1 MHARPKRPAKKA
13 PLPEKYR
20 LRQIIRTN
28 QSTIQ
33 MEQILDRFLR
43 YTKVDTQSNEESES
57 QPSTARQLNL
67 LKLLCKEL
75 NELGVEATLDE
86 YGYVMG
92 RIPSNVEG
100 NVPAVGFIAHV
111 DTAPDASGE
120 NVKAQ
125 IIRNYD
131 GSDIPLKGVP
141 GLSLKPSEFPELLA
155 HVGETIITTDGT
167 TLLGAD
173 DKAGVAEIM
182 DAVQYI
188 MAHPEFKHGP
198 IRIGFTP
205 DEEIGRG
212 VVKFDV
218 ARFDAEYAYTMDGG
232 EVGELEFEN
241 FNAAS
246 AKIHIQ
252 GSNVHPGTAKG
263 KMRNAILI
271 GQEFNT
277 LLPVEQR
284 PEYTEGYEG
293 FFHLI
298 SFKGSV
304 EEADF
309 AYIIR
314 DHDRG
319 KFEEKKLAMQ
329 RCADFINAKYDA
341 GTAALVLKDQYYNM
355 REQVEP
361 HYRII
366 EIAMKAI
373 SDAGIEPRVQPIRG
387 GTDGAN
393 LSFRGLPCPNIFAGG
408 LNFHGKMEWV
418 PLESMQKAS
427 QVILNILQG
436 FLNF

>member
-1 MHARPKRPAKKA
+1 M
-13 PLPEKYR
+13 EK
-20 LRQIIRTN
+20 
-28 QSTIQ
+28 
-33 MEQILDRFLR
+33 ILDRFLR
-43 YTKVDTQSNEESES
+43 YVQVDTQSNENSES
-57 QPSTARQLNL
+57 QPSTSKQLNL

-75 NELGVEATLDE
+75 NDLGVEATLDE

-92 RIPSNVEG
+92 RIPSNVDAD
-100 NVPAVGFIAHV
+100 VPAVGFISHV

-120 NVKAQ
+120 NVKPQ
-125 IIRNYD
+125 IINDYD

-141 GLSLKPSEFPELLA
+141 GLALRTSEFPELLA
-155 HVGETIITTDGT
+155 HKGETIITTDGT

-218 ARFDAEYAYTMDGG
+218 AKFDAAYAYTMDGG

-252 GSNVHPGTAKG
+252 GCNVHPGYAKG

-271 GQEFNT
+271 GQELNS
-277 LLPVEQR
+277 LLPADQR
-284 PEYTEGYEG
+284 PEHTQDYEG

-304 EEADF
+304 EEADI

-314 DHDRG
+314 DHSRAL
-319 KFEEKKLAMQ
+319 FEKKKAVMQ
-329 RCADFINAKYDA
+329 ECTDFINARYGE
-341 GTAALVLKDQYYNM
+341 GTATLVLKDQYYNM

-361 HYRII
+361 HYKIV

-373 SDAGIEPRVQPIRG
+373 ADAGVEPKVQPIRG

-408 LNFHGKMEWV
+408 LNFHGKFEWV

-427 QVILNILQG
+427 QVIINILAAFAAG
-436 FLNF
+436 A